1 MLFENEIQFML
12 GPNLMICP
20 VVNEGERKHKT
31 FFPQN
36 EKLYNFCNGELVNNK
51 VERYQEIDSPLDNL
65 LIFARGGFI
74 TPLVHLMEFT
84 EEYLE
89 NLRTKPIELIIA
101 LDDNYESQ
109 GKLYIDDGESADS
122 SYYKM
127 DFVSLYDDKNQ
138 QLEIIFKKVHE
149 TFNIPEGWY
158 PYIKYLKIY
167 GLHNIPSHTSLYI
180 DETKV
185 KDLNE
190 ENLMFNTTIQVLTID
205 FKDENLLKLTNVIS
219 KLILDNITKQ

>member
-1 MLFENEIQFML
+1 MYVHFQKRKMIKQF
-12 GPNLMICP
+12 
-20 VVNEGERKHKT
+20 
-31 FFPQN
+31 
-36 EKLYNFCNGELVNNK
+36 NNK

-84 EEYLE
+84 DEYLE

-138 QLEIIFKKVHE
+138 QLEI
-149 TFNIPEGWY
+149 
-158 PYIKYLKIY
+158 
-167 GLHNIPSHTSLYI
+167 SLSSCS
-180 DETKV
+180 
-185 KDLNE
+185 L
-190 ENLMFNTTIQVLTID
+190 QA
-205 FKDENLLKLTNVIS
+205 
-219 KLILDNITKQ
+219 Q